1 MKHSYTLFRY
11 NFKSFIEMFFASMIF
26 FILLIQMFDIFAN
39 LFKYLQNNV
48 PFSKIMQIALLY
60 LPKCIIYS
68 LPIALLYSVSF
79 TMGNFFA
86 NNELIVVMASG
97 ISVWKFNL
105 PIIIFT
111 LAIVISS
118 FFFEDAVVIPTYEK
132 KQSTTNEIIYAKQS
146 PDATSFDITILG
158 KNREYIWSAAM
169 FEKTK
174 NTLSNLTIIKLD
186 ARGNFLEKITAQTAQ
201 WNTDRWILKSARVI
215 KKTKTGFSDM
225 FYASLDDPELNE
237 QPDSFYVRSG
247 KPDSMNI
254 KELQNYIKFLEG
266 IHAPTAQAKTELLR
280 RFAYTFIPIIVVLIA
295 IVSSGLIK
303 KNIMLF
309 TMLISIFAAVVYYV
323 LQMVLSI
330 MAINELIPPVWGAFL
345 PLVVFILIF
354 AVVFKFRK
362 I

>member
-118 FFFEDAVVIPTYEK
+118 FFFED
-132 KQSTTNEIIYAKQS
+132 
-146 PDATSFDITILG
+146 
-158 KNREYIWSAAM
+158 
-169 FEKTK
+169 
-174 NTLSNLTIIKLD
+174 
-186 ARGNFLEKITAQTAQ
+186 
-201 WNTDRWILKSARVI
+201 
-215 KKTKTGFSDM
+215 
-225 FYASLDDPELNE
+225 
-237 QPDSFYVRSG
+237 
-247 KPDSMNI
+247 
-254 KELQNYIKFLEG
+254 
-266 IHAPTAQAKTELLR
+266 
-280 RFAYTFIPIIVVLIA
+280 
-295 IVSSGLIK
+295 
-303 KNIMLF
+303 
-309 TMLISIFAAVVYYV
+309 
-323 LQMVLSI
+323 
-330 MAINELIPPVWGAFL
+330 
-345 PLVVFILIF
+345 
-354 AVVFKFRK
+354 
-362 I
+362 